1 MTEAM
6 SPKRFA
12 TVLRKGVDVL
22 NGALA
27 AEVTG
32 GSWIGTAPPFF
43 SLSTDTREI
52 KPDQWFLAL
61 KGERFDAHDHVDQA
75 VSLGASAVVVAQ
87 AAQHFCPQLVVPDTR
102 VALGHLAAAHRAAW
116 SGFSAAV
123 TGSCGKT
130 TTKRLLAAGLR
141 QRGPG
146 VESPKSFN
154 NDIGVPRTLLELAR
168 NHVWL
173 AAEVGMSA
181 PGEIAPLAQ
190 MVAPDAA
197 ILTMVGQAHA
207 GAFDSLDGVRE
218 EKLELL
224 RALGPGGLAVL
235 PEGLPADLPTGVR
248 VIRFGSAGNV
258 VWDAG
263 PWEDQRR
270 IGMIDGQRC
279 RLRLAGRHDVG
290 NAASAYA
297 VLREFG
303 VSATDAIEAM
313 ESVAPEAMR
322 LTPRQCGQAVVWNDA
337 YNANPESIRAAM
349 EAFADLVEPASP
361 KVMVLGE
368 VLELGHW
375 SEQAHQELGVSIAQ
389 SHAVDPFQEI
399 FLVGEAFSSAAA
411 RLRADGLPVRHA
423 REALSLQEQ
432 FRSMLEHPVA
442 VLMKGSRGTGLE
454 RLLPSAGEEPLSGS
468 MG

>member
-1 MTEAM
+1 MLL
-6 SPKRFA
+6 KRCNFA
-12 TVLRKGVDVL
+12 QWRGVEVLD
-22 NGALA
+22 GALA
-27 AEVTG
+27 ARATG
-32 GSWIGTAPPFF
+32 GSWIGPAPRYS

-52 KPDQWFLAL
+52 KSGQWFLAL

-75 VSLGASAVVVAQ
+75 IALGATAVIVAKTATHQ
-87 AAQHFCPQLVVPDTR
+87 CPQLVVPDTR
-102 VALGHLAAAHRAAW
+102 VALGQLAAAHRGGW
-116 SGFSAAV
+116 SGFSTAV

-141 QRGPG
+141 LQGVG
-146 VESPKSFN
+146 VESAKSFN
-154 NDIGVPRTLLELAR
+154 NDIGVPRTLLELTQE
-168 NHVWL
+168 HGWL

-181 PGEIAPLAQ
+181 PGEIAPLAR

-218 EKLELL
+218 EKLDLL

-235 PEGLPADLPTGVR
+235 PEGLPADLPGGLR
-248 VIRFGSAGNV
+248 VVRFGSGGDV
-258 VWDAG
+258 VWEAG

-270 IGMIDGQRC
+270 SGWIDGHRC

-290 NAASAYA
+290 NAAAAYA

-303 VSATDAIEAM
+303 IPAASAVEAM

-322 LTPRQCGQAVVWNDA
+322 LTPRICGPAVVWNDA

-349 EAFADLVEPASP
+349 DAFVDVAEPGRP
-361 KVMVLGE
+361 RVLVLGE
-368 VLELGHW
+368 VLELGDHAA
-375 SEQAHQELGVSIAQ
+375 QAHHDLGNCITQ
-389 SHAVDPFQEI
+389 SHASVPFQEI
-399 FLVGEAFSSAAA
+399 FLVGNAFSSTAS
-411 RLRADGLPVRHA
+411 RLRAEGLPVTHA
-423 REALSLQEQ
+423 DHALALQDQ
-432 FRSMLEHPVA
+432 FASVLTQPVV
-442 VLMKGSRGTGLE
+442 VLMKASRGTGLE
-454 RLLPSAGEEPLSGS
+454 RLLPSVGEERPSGS

>member
-1 MTEAM
+1 M
-6 SPKRFA
+6 SPKPCA
-12 TVLRKGVDVL
+12 TGLGKVIDVL

-32 GSWIGTAPPFF
+32 GSWIGAAPEFS

-52 KPDQWFLAL
+52 KSGQWFLAL
-61 KGERFDAHDHVDQA
+61 KGQRFDAHDHVEQA
-75 VSLGASAVVVAQ
+75 IALGSNAVVVAQ
-87 AAQHFCPQLVVPDTR
+87 AAQRACPQLVVSDTR
-102 VALGHLAAAHRAAW
+102 VALGQLAAAHRAGW
-116 SGFSAAV
+116 SGFSTAV

-141 QRGPG
+141 RGGLG
-146 VESPKSFN
+146 VESAKSFN
-154 NDIGVPRTLLELAR
+154 NDIGVPRTLLDLTRE
-168 NHVWL
+168 HCWL
-173 AAEVGMSA
+173 SAEIGMSA
-181 PGEIAPLAQ
+181 PGEIAPLAR

-224 RALGPGGLAVL
+224 RALNPGGLAVL
-235 PEGLPADLPTGVR
+235 PEGLVADLPTGVR
-248 VIRFGSAGNV
+248 MIRFGSAGDV
-258 VWDAG
+258 VWEAG
-263 PWEDQRR
+263 SWNDRR
-270 IGMIDGQRC
+270 RTGMIDGHPC

-290 NAASAYA
+290 NAAAAYA
-297 VLREFG
+297 VLRDFG
-303 VSATDAIEAM
+303 ISAKDAIEAM

-322 LTPRQCGQAVVWNDA
+322 LTPRQCGLAVVWNDA

-349 EAFADLVEPASP
+349 AAFSDLAEPAKP
-361 KVMVLGE
+361 KVLVLGE

-375 SEQAHQELGVSIAQ
+375 SEHAHQELGESIAR

-399 FLVGEAFSSAAA
+399 FLVGDAFSPAAE
-411 RLRADGLPVRHA
+411 RLRADGFPVTHA
-423 REALSLQEQ
+423 KDAMCLQEQ
-432 FRSMLEHPVA
+432 FRSLLMQPVV
-442 VLMKGSRGTGLE
+442 VLMKGSRATGLE
-454 RLLPSAGEEPLSGS
+454 RLLPSAGEEPLPGS

>member
-1 MTEAM
+1 ML
-6 SPKRFA
+6 PKRFA
-12 TVLRKGVDVL
+12 IALRKGVDVL

-32 GSWIGTAPPFF
+32 GFWTGGVPDFS

-52 KPDQWFLAL
+52 KPGQWFLAL
-61 KGERFDAHDHVDQA
+61 KGERFDAHDHVEQA
-75 VSLGASAVVVAQ
+75 VHRGASAIIVAKGVQ
-87 AAQHFCPQLVVPDTR
+87 TSCPQLLVPDTR
-102 VALGHLAAAHRAAW
+102 VALGQLAAGHRAGW

-130 TTKRLLAAGLR
+130 TTKRLLAAGFR
-141 QRGPG
+141 CQGVG
-146 VESPKSFN
+146 VESLKSFN
-154 NDIGVPRTLLELAR
+154 NDIGVPRTLLELTR
-168 NHVWL
+168 DHGWL

-181 PGEIAPLAQ
+181 PGEIAPLAR

-197 ILTMVGQAHA
+197 ILTMVGHAHA

-235 PEGLPADLPTGVR
+235 PEGLPAELPRGVR
-248 VIRFGSAGNV
+248 VIRFGSAGDV
-258 VWDAG
+258 VWKAG

-270 IGMIDGQRC
+270 AGMINGHHC

-290 NAASAYA
+290 NAAAAYA

-303 VSATDAIEAM
+303 VSAVDAMEAM
-313 ESVAPEAMR
+313 ESVPPEAMR

-349 EAFADLVEPASP
+349 EAFADLVELDRPR
-361 KVMVLGE
+361 VLVLGE
-368 VLELGHW
+368 VLELGDW

-399 FLVGEAFSSAAA
+399 FLVGDAFSSAAD
-411 RLRADGLPVRHA
+411 RLHADGLPVMHA
-423 REALSLQEQ
+423 KEALSLQEK
-432 FRSMLEHPVA
+432 FHSLLEYPVA

-454 RLLPSAGEEPLSGS
+454 RLLPSAGEEPLPRS

>member
-1 MTEAM
+1 ML
-6 SPKRFA
+6 PKRFA
-12 TVLRKGVDVL
+12 TALREAVEVL

-27 AEVTG
+27 AEATG
-32 GSWIGTAPPFF
+32 GVWTGGVPDFS

-52 KPDQWFLAL
+52 KPGQWFLAL
-61 KGERFDAHDHVDQA
+61 KGERFDAHDHVEQA
-75 VSLGASAVVVAQ
+75 
-87 AAQHFCPQLVVPDTR
+87 
-102 VALGHLAAAHRAAW
+102 VALGQRSLWPKVCSPHVRSWSFRTPELLWGNWRPPTGRGGLVSPPPSRAR
-116 SGFSAAV
+116 
-123 TGSCGKT
+123 GKT
-130 TTKRLLAAGLR
+130 TTKRLLAAGFR
-141 QRGPG
+141 CRGVG
-146 VESPKSFN
+146 VESAKSFN
-154 NDIGVPRTLLELAR
+154 NDIGVPRTLLELR
-168 NHVWL
+168 RDHGWL

-181 PGEIAPLAQ
+181 PGEIAPLAR

-207 GAFDSLDGVRE
+207 GAFDSLDGVRQ

-248 VIRFGSAGNV
+248 VVRFGSAGDV
-258 VWDAG
+258 VWEAG

-270 IGMIDGQRC
+270 TGMIDGHRC

-290 NAASAYA
+290 NAAAAYA

-303 VSATDAIEAM
+303 VSATDAMEAM

-349 EAFADLVEPASP
+349 AAFVDLVEPDRS
-361 KVMVLGE
+361 KVLVLGE
-368 VLELGHW
+368 VLELGEW
-375 SEQAHQELGVSIAQ
+375 SKQAHQELGVSIAQ
-389 SHAVDPFQEI
+389 SHAADPFQEI
-399 FLVGEAFSSAAA
+399 FLVGDAFSSTAAH
-411 RLRADGLPVRHA
+411 LCGDGLPVRHA

-432 FRSMLEHPVA
+432 FRSMLDHPVA

>member
-1 MTEAM
+1 ML
-6 SPKRFA
+6 PKRFA
-12 TVLRKGVDVL
+12 TALREGVEVL

-27 AEVTG
+27 AEATG
-32 GSWIGTAPPFF
+32 GVWTGNAPDFS

-52 KPDQWFLAL
+52 KLGQWFLAL
-61 KGERFDAHDHVDQA
+61 KGQRFDAHDHVEQA
-75 VSLGASAVVVAQ
+75 VALGASALIVAKGVQ
-87 AAQHFCPQLVVPDTR
+87 LSCPQLVVPDTR
-102 VALGHLAAAHRAAW
+102 VALGQLAAAHRAGW

-130 TTKRLLAAGLR
+130 TTKRLLAAGFR
-141 QRGPG
+141 CRGVG
-146 VESPKSFN
+146 VESAKSFN
-154 NDIGVPRTLLELAR
+154 NDIGVPRTLLELR
-168 NHVWL
+168 RDHGWL

-181 PGEIAPLAQ
+181 PGEIAPLAR

-207 GAFDSLDGVRE
+207 GAFDSLDGVRK

-248 VIRFGSAGNV
+248 VVRFGLAGEV
-258 VWDAG
+258 VWEAG

-270 IGMIDGQRC
+270 TGMIDGHRC

-290 NAASAYA
+290 NAAAAYA

-303 VSATDAIEAM
+303 VSVTDAIQAM
-313 ESVAPEAMR
+313 ESVTPEAMR

-337 YNANPESIRAAM
+337 YNANPESIRSAM
-349 EAFADLVEPASP
+349 AAFADLVEPDRP
-361 KVMVLGE
+361 RVLVLGE
-368 VLELGHW
+368 VLELGEW

-389 SHAVDPFQEI
+389 SHAADPFQEI
-399 FLVGEAFSSAAA
+399 LLVGDAFSSVAAH
-411 RLRADGLPVRHA
+411 LRADGLPVRHA
-423 REALSLQEQ
+423 SEALSLQEQ
-432 FRSMLEHPVA
+432 FRSMLEYPVA

>member
-1 MTEAM
+1 MIEAM
-6 SPKRFA
+6 LPKRFV
-12 TVLRKGVDVL
+12 TVLRKDVDVL
-22 NGALA
+22 DGALA
-27 AEVTG
+27 AEATGGVWTG
-32 GSWIGTAPPFF
+32 GSAEFS

-52 KPDQWFLAL
+52 KAGEWFLAL
-61 KGERFDAHDHVDQA
+61 KGDRFDAHDHVEQA
-75 VSLGASAVVVAQ
+75 VALGASALIVAKSVQ
-87 AAQHFCPQLVVPDTR
+87 ASCPQLVVPDTR
-102 VALGHLAAAHRAAW
+102 VALGQLAAAHRARW

-130 TTKRLLAAGLR
+130 TTKRLLASGLR
-141 QRGPG
+141 CQGVG
-146 VESPKSFN
+146 VESAKSFN
-154 NDIGVPRTLLELAR
+154 NDIGVPRTLLALTR
-168 NHVWL
+168 NHGWL

-181 PGEIAPLAQ
+181 PGEIAPLAR

-207 GAFDSLDGVRE
+207 GAFDSLDGVRK

-224 RALGPGGLAVL
+224 RALRPGGLAVL
-235 PEGLPADLPTGVR
+235 PEGLPAELPTGVR
-248 VIRFGSAGNV
+248 VVRFGSAGDV
-258 VWDAG
+258 VWEAG

-270 IGMIDGQRC
+270 TGMIDGHRC

-290 NAASAYA
+290 NAAAAYA

-303 VSATDAIEAM
+303 VSATDAMEAM

-349 EAFADLVEPASP
+349 AAFADLVEPDRP
-361 KVMVLGE
+361 RVLVLGE
-368 VLELGHW
+368 VLELGGW
-375 SEQAHQELGVSIAQ
+375 AEEAHQKLAESIAHC
-389 SHAVDPFQEI
+389 HADDPFQEI
-399 FLVGEAFSSAAA
+399 FLVGDAFSSAVEE
-411 RLRADGLPVRHA
+411 LRAGGLPVKHA
-423 REALSLQEQ
+423 KEALSLQEQ

-454 RLLPSAGEEPLSGS
+454 RLLPPAGEEPLAGS